1 MPDHATLQEGGKDG
15 DLVVERSAKSS
26 SVIQVQGKRVVAENL
41 ERLVMVSI
49 HVPHEEVQDSH
60 VH

>member
-1 MPDHATLQEGGKDG
+1 MEG
-15 DLVVERSAKSS
+15 SAKSS

-49 HVPHEEVQDSH
+49 HVPHEEV
-60 VH
+60 